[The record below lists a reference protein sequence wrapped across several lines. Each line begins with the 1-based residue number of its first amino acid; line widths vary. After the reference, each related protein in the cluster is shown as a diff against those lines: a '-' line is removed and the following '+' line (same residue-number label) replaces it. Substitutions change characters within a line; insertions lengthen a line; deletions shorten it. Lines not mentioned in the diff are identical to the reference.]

1 MGHTA
6 LHKTVEVN
14 DCFYSLW
21 SHNISSLKTVS
32 SSSAEEF
39 EAEARS
45 GVCTS
50 EIKPLLLSALISGCF
65 ACEMFSVSFST
76 WLIF

>member
-6 LHKTVEVN
+6 LHKAVGVT
-14 DCFYSLW
+14 DLSFYSLW

-76 WLIF
+76 